1 MHAMWTDGTVYC
13 GDPTTS
19 AADTAAQA
27 MRKDRRLLG
36 ALA

>member
-1 MHAMWTDGTVYC
+1 MWTDGTVYC
-13 GDPTTS
+13 GDPATS
-19 AADTAAQA
+19 AAAAAAHA